1 MADSRAK
8 RKGALIPREKAPTI
22 DARYIVNGVSRHD
35 LSSGS
40 VPTAWSAI
48 TGKPSVNTTA
58 PLTGGGSLASSL
70 TLAVSTMTGDS
81 GSGGAR
87 GVVPAPAAGDA
98 AAGKFLKAS
107 GTWAVPT
114 ASVADGDKGDI
125 TVSGSGA
132 TWTIDNDTVT
142 YAKMQDVSAD
152 TRILGR
158 AVGAGAGDV
167 TELTPA
173 QVSAIAAVGDAT
185 NAGVLKLGAAGGAY
199 PYDAIKEY
207 QYTAA
212 GSNALTIPTGATWCD
227 IEIQGNG
234 GPGGGGRRGAASS
247 NRGAGGGGAAG
258 GRVWRRFSVAELLAL
273 GSTLTLTIAA
283 QASGGAGA
291 TTDST
296 NGSAGTAAAANTAAI
311 GATTI
316 LTAPSGAAGV
326 AGTTSSG
333 TGGVATSWVYT
344 GGDGGAGSTSAAV
357 VGGTAMVAAGGG
369 GGGGG
374 ISNTNSRV
382 GGAAGGVGDYAMD
395 LASGPAGGSS
405 AGSAGTSATARSVLA
420 SGAGG
425 GGGAAGDTAG
435 SVAGGVGGDGVGGGG
450 GGGGGGATNGA
461 NGGNGGK
468 GGIGWIRVVFT

>member
-1 MADSRAK
+1 MRRRSD
-8 RKGALIPREKAPTI
+8 IP
-22 DARYIVNGVSRHD
+22 
-35 LSSGS
+35 
-40 VPTAWSAI
+40 
-48 TGKPSVNTTA
+48 TTR
-58 PLTGGGSLASSL
+58 SLADML
-70 TLAVSTMTGDS
+70 
-81 GSGGAR
+81 
-87 GVVPAPAAGDA
+87 GVGVRWWHDA
-98 AAGKFLKAS
+98 AAKRLRWVGPDGASHTLLDDRDGGGGGGGTGDVVGPASATAGAPAVFDGTTGKLIKQLVGEGVLGLVSGVLTKITTTLGDLVYGGAS
-107 GTWAVPT
+107 GTPTRLAGNTTTTLKVLTQTGDGANSAAPAWTAVSGLTVGT
-114 ASVADGDKGDI
+114 AS
-125 TVSGSGA
+125 
-132 TWTIDNDTVT
+132 N
-142 YAKMQDVSAD
+142 
-152 TRILGR
+152 
-158 AVGAGAGDV
+158 
-167 TELTPA
+167 P
-173 QVSAIAAVGDAT
+173 
-185 NAGVLKLGAAGGAY
+185 GVLKLGASGGAY
-199 PYDAIKEY
+199 PYDAIGEY

-212 GSNALTIPTGATWCD
+212 GSNAVTIPTGATWCD

-405 AGSAGTSATARSVLA
+405 AGSAGTSATGRSVLA
-420 SGAGG
+420 SGSGG

-435 SVAGGVGGDGVGGGG
+435 TVPGGVGGDGVGGGG

-468 GGIGWIRVVFT
+468 GGVGWIRVVFT

>member
-1 MADSRAK
+1 MSRV
-8 RKGALIPREKAPTI
+8 RVSSLPKG
-22 DARYIVNGVSRHD
+22 
-35 LSSGS
+35 SS
-40 VPTAWSAI
+40 
-48 TGKPSVNTTA
+48 
-58 PLTGGGSLASSL
+58 TGGGS
-70 TLAVSTMTGDS
+70 
-81 GSGGAR
+81 GS
-87 GVVPAPAAGDA
+87 
-98 AAGKFLKAS
+98 
-107 GTWAVPT
+107 
-114 ASVADGDKGDI
+114 
-125 TVSGSGA
+125 
-132 TWTIDNDTVT
+132 
-142 YAKMQDVSAD
+142 
-152 TRILGR
+152 
-158 AVGAGAGDV
+158 GDV
-167 TELTPA
+167 TGPASSTDSELPLFSGITGKALKRSSTLSGLVKLASGVVSVVTTWTGSGLTGTASRLASFDGSGNPTTTAIGTTAGTVCAGDDSRLSDNRTPTA
-173 QVSAIAAVGDAT
+173 HQSSHRVGGSDALPTGDAST
-185 NAGVLKLGAAGGAY
+185 PGLLKLGASGGAY
-199 PYDAIKEY
+199 PYDAIEEY

-212 GSNALTIPTGATWCD
+212 GSNAVTIPTGATWCD

-357 VGGTAMVAAGGG
+357 VGSTAMVAAGGG

-374 ISNTNSRV
+374 ITNTNSRV

-468 GGIGWIRVVFT
+468 GGVGWIRVVFT